1 MSVFARITSGVNNA
15 RPAGEPEKG
24 DKPRVRMAGKADR
37 LHEHDAVRDVVARL
51 LAAMES
57 LAGEG
62 GTPGQRRE
70 AETASAGVT
79 FLFSSLRQGQGTSTI
94 AAAVARGLAES
105 GRRTLLAVVGKPA
118 GESRPPGSIPL
129 KDVVD
134 NPQPIRFEQPPL
146 LTVHV
151 PPRLTDLPESAH
163 DPRAWVDGFHVLII
177 DAPPLTDGLTRYWVP
192 RVRGVVL
199 ILDGEKNAVRAVV
212 QARDDLERIGGR
224 LVGVVLNRYRS
235 RIPRWLAPYFV
246 YG

>member
-1 MSVFARITSGVNNA
+1 MSVFARITTGINSA
-15 RPAGEPEKG
+15 RLAGEPRTG
-24 DKPRVRMAGKADR
+24 DKPRINMADKADR

-62 GTPGQRRE
+62 RTAGERHE
-70 AETASAGVT
+70 AETASAGVA
-79 FLFSSLRQGQGTSTI
+79 FLFTSLRPGQGTSTV

-105 GRRTLLAVVGKPA
+105 GRRTLLAVVGKPGA
-118 GESRPPGSIPL
+118 ESGRPGSMAL

-134 NPQPIRFEQPPL
+134 TPHPIRFEQPPL

-151 PPRLTDLPESAH
+151 PPRLTELPESAH
-163 DPRAWVDGFHVLII
+163 NPRAWVDGFHVLII
-177 DAPPLTDGLTRYWVP
+177 DAPTLTDGLTRYWVP
-192 RVRGVVL
+192 RVHGVVL
-199 ILDGEKNAVRAVV
+199 ILDGEKTAVRAVV
-212 QARDDLERIGGR
+212 QAREDLERIGGR

>member
-1 MSVFARITSGVNNA
+1 MSVFARMTAGINNA
-15 RPAGEPEKG
+15 RLAREP
-24 DKPRVRMAGKADR
+24 VMAGKAHR
-37 LHEHDAVRDVVARL
+37 LHEHETVRDLVARL
-51 LAAMES
+51 LAAVES
-57 LAGEG
+57 LAGEDSTAG
-62 GTPGQRRE
+62 GRHERE
-70 AETASAGVT
+70 SASAGVA

-94 AAAVARGLAES
+94 AAATARGLAES
-105 GRRTLLAVVGKPA
+105 GRRTLLAVVGKPS
-118 GESRPPGSIPL
+118 GEPGLPGSIAL

-134 NPQPIRFEQPPL
+134 TPQPIRFEQPPL

-177 DAPPLTDGLTRYWVP
+177 DASPLTDGLTRYWVP
-192 RVRGVVL
+192 RVQGVVL
-199 ILDGEKNAVRAVV
+199 ILDGEKTAVRAVV
-212 QARDDLERIGGR
+212 QAREDLERIGGR